1 MSENKIDKNFT
12 KLKIKEEREKNKEKL
27 IEYKKK
33 EDEILEKRKEKVD
46 KVKKKDAEIFKKS
59 MNGALCRFAKQYTE
73 EVKSELLKQAG
84 KGEKK

>member
-1 MSENKIDKNFT
+1 MTDSKQNKRVAT
-12 KLKIKEEREKNKEKL
+12 KLNPRL
-27 IEYKKK
+27 H
-33 EDEILEKRKEKVD
+33 
-46 KVKKKDAEIFKKS
+46 AEFIRATRLRNET